1 MPHSRRPSQRAACS
15 LRSGCARSGRVFF
28 SHRSRRRPGLST
40 AGLLRLCR
48 RRPGC
53 SALAFDAGPAPAGL
67 RRRPGRRCLSG
78 RPRRASHGAGGPR
91 RRVASRNKLG
101 RPKALGLISR
111 RFPLC
116 FRYVPGL
123 RISPKKLNAVA
134 QLTRGLSVEQALAQC
149 ELLPKKAA
157 RLVLVALRSAAA
169 NATHNHGLAAERL
182 VVQKAFVGKGR
193 FLKRIKFHARGKT
206 GVMHHGVSR
215 LTIILEERPLGLRL
229 SKRTARPAEGRA
241 SQAPRSAQQGEAAL
255 VAGEGAAAAPEA
267 APEFTPLLPSWMR
280 HRRRRLAKRARA
292 AAGDAAKPR
301 AAAKM

>member
-1 MPHSRRPSQRAACS
+1 M
-15 LRSGCARSGRVFF
+15 
-28 SHRSRRRPGLST
+28 
-40 AGLLRLCR
+40 
-48 RRPGC
+48 
-53 SALAFDAGPAPAGL
+53 
-67 RRRPGRRCLSG
+67 
-78 RPRRASHGAGGPR
+78 
-91 RRVASRNKLG
+91 
-101 RPKALGLISR
+101 
-111 RFPLC
+111 
-116 FRYVPGL
+116 
-123 RISPKKLNAVA
+123 VA

-157 RLVLVALRSAAA
+157 RLVLVALRSAQA

-215 LTIILEERPLGLRL
+215 LTIVLEERPLGLRL

-241 SQAPRSAQQGEAAL
+241 SKAPRGAQGDAAL
-255 VAGEGAAAAPEA
+255 APGEGAAKPAAAPEVS
-267 APEFTPLLPSWMR
+267 PLLPSWMR

-292 AAGDAAKPR
+292 AAAAAAPR